1 MFEAI
6 EKILDLKKFK
16 KEIFKGKIF
25 VFQKSQFTLD
35 LIQEIKTEISS
46 EYDGELEKIHY
57 LDECETI
64 STNLVSNLKNSKIFK
79 ELFKS
84 FLIERGFYNNNSY
97 WDQFRIELHLL
108 KIDLITERHQE
119 LAHIEIHGEQIFI
132 NKLIGGDLLVLLTKQ
147 IQ

>member
-16 KEIFKGKIF
+16 EEIFKGKIF

-57 LDECETI
+57 LDA
-64 STNLVSNLKNSKIFK
+64 VS
-79 ELFKS
+79 
-84 FLIERGFYNNNSY
+84 YT
-97 WDQFRIELHLL
+97 HLTL
-108 KIDLITERHQE
+108 PTTPY
-119 LAHIEIHGEQIFI
+119 
-132 NKLIGGDLLVLLTKQ
+132 V
-147 IQ
+147 